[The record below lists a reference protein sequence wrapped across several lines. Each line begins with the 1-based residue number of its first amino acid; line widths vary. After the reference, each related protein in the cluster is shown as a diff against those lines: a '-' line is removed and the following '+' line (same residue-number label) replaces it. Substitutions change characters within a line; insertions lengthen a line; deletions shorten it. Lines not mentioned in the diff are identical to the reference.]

1 MTGWKAPG
9 PGRPPRVAPEV
20 IYYIRAN
27 PRRKAASL
35 AAQLRVSESYV
46 YKIRQG
52 TRRQEAA

>member
-1 MTGWKAPG
+1 M
-9 PGRPPRVAPEV
+9 APEV